1 MRNVHPL
8 IALAVAAVLTGCAS
22 LPDAQPRAPLGSQAA
37 FASARSFAAPSR
49 DWPAANWWQAYGDE
63 QLNALIAEG
72 LAGSP
77 SVAIADAR
85 LARARSFQTSARGSL
100 APQISAG
107 TSVTE
112 QKQSYNYL
120 SPAAMTPQGWNDY
133 GRSSLDFSW
142 ELDFWGENRAALAAA
157 TSDAVA
163 ASADADQARLS
174 LASAVASGY
183 AELAR
188 LYSAL
193 DTATAARDLRVKTA
207 GLFAK
212 RFDNG
217 LETKGGLRQ
226 ADSRS
231 AAAVADVL
239 AIEEQIAL
247 QKNRLAAL
255 LGAGPDRALGIAR
268 PTIDFTRGFAL
279 PATLSVELIGRR
291 PDLVAARLRAE
302 SAARR
307 IHVYRAQ
314 FYPNVNLSAF
324 IGVQALG
331 LEMLNESGSDIGS
344 VGPAITLPIF
354 NGGRLRGQLRGAEAE
369 YAEAVA
375 TYEQALAQA
384 LQEVADAAVS
394 QRALRPQIE
403 QVGVAV
409 AAAREAWRVQN
420 NRYEGGLATY
430 LEVLSAEDYLLSNLR
445 IQADL
450 ASRSLALDV
459 ALNRALGGGYQ
470 TPAAMAANT
479 GF

>member
-1 MRNVHPL
+1 MKIFFSKAIVL
-8 IALAVAAVLTGCAS
+8 SAASALTACATPPGELPAAAIKTETDFATSQAFTAPAREWPETRWWQLYG
-22 LPDAQPRAPLGSQAA
+22 DAQL
-37 FASARSFAAPSR
+37 
-49 DWPAANWWQAYGDE
+49 DE
-63 QLNALIAEG
+63 LIEEG
-72 LAGSP
+72 LAGAP
-77 SVAIADAR
+77 SIAVADAR
-85 LARARSFQTSARGSL
+85 LARARAYQSSTRGSL

-107 TSVTE
+107 SSFTE

-142 ELDFWGENRAALAAA
+142 ELDFWGKNRAALAAA

-163 ASADADQARLS
+163 AGADASQARLT
-174 LASAVASGY
+174 LASSIASGY

-193 DTATAARDLRVKTA
+193 DTATAARDLRGKTA
-207 GLFAK
+207 ELFAK

-217 LETKGGLRQ
+217 LETRGGLRQ

-231 AAAVADVL
+231 AAAIADVL
-239 AIEEQIAL
+239 SVEEQIAL

-255 LGAGPDRALGIAR
+255 IGAGPDRAVAIGR
-268 PTIDFTRGFAL
+268 PRVGFTREFAL
-279 PATLSVELIGRR
+279 PATISADLIGRR

-302 SAARR
+302 SAAKR

-331 LEMLNESGSDIGS
+331 IDMLKESGSDIGS

-375 TYEQALAQA
+375 NYDKALVQA

-394 QRALRPQIE
+394 QRALRPQIV
-403 QVGVAV
+403 QIDAAV
-409 AAAREAWRVQN
+409 DAAREAWRVQN

-445 IQADL
+445 VQSDL
-450 ASRSLALDV
+450 ASRSLSLDV
-459 ALNRALGGGYQ
+459 ALNRALGGGYRL
-470 TPAAMAANT
+470 
-479 GF
+479 